1 MKIEKYVLSVFV
13 VGLFNVSLYLL
24 DLLEIEKILYI
35 WCFIFLFVVL
45 IEMYKEMLFFCVS

>member
-13 VGLFNVSLYLL
+13 VGFFNVSLYLL
-24 DLLEIEKILYI
+24 DLLEIEEILYI